1 MTFKESVLKLKD
13 YAGAITAIAGA
24 MGIMYGIH
32 AWVENKNDKIERSLS
47 REEVEIIIEPLFRV
61 TDSLSEQNRSIM
73 EQQSIMINL
82 MNGTNKNIVVLKDE
96 FVRHIKGSVMPEE
109 QKIDDILRIV
119 QGIRADMTD
128 TGGYKI
134 RATKIN
140 K

>member
-24 MGIMYGIH
+24 VGILYGVH
-32 AWVENKNDKIERSLS
+32 TWVENKNTKIESSLS
-47 REEVEIIIEPLFRV
+47 RTEVEAIMQPLFRM

-119 QGIRADMTD
+119 QGISADMTD

-134 RATKIN
+134 RAAK
-140 K
+140 